1 MNAVSMNNLWTYLQG
16 LSLTASNRKWLAE
29 RLVEPESSVPPV
41 LHTFEEAI
49 ADLDESEKEFERGD
63 VLTDEEF
70 NTKCQ
75 ALIAAFW
82 DMRMHPDK
90 LKKTI

>member
-29 RLVEPESSVPPV
+29 RLVEPEESAPPV
-41 LHTFEEAI
+41 LQTLEEAMS
-49 ADLDESEKEFERGD
+49 DLDESEKEFERGD

-75 ALIAAFW
+75 SLIDSFAV
-82 DMRMHPDK
+82 
-90 LKKTI
+90 